1 MRISSQNNQ
10 FLFNLP
16 IDFIDVR
23 LEEKFLLLF
32 EKNWIPYDSVI
43 SYINS
48 SIKEIVFP
56 SIQFETSEQV
66 IKRGKNISWKDANN
80 VFDTYTRELDIT
92 FRSMDSHLNFFMI
105 QEVLINFFLNND
117 QPYIPYLH
125 LSILDKDGDIIYNIN
140 FKEILL
146 KSISENRLS
155 YNVTDVS
162 EKTFSITFTYNFI
175 DVIWMVDD
183 KKPIEE
189 KSIFDIPLKDVND
202 RSIGNSRK

>member
-16 IDFIDVR
+16 IDFIDNR
-23 LEEKFLLLF
+23 LEDKFLLLF
-32 EKNWIPYDSVI
+32 EKNFIPYDSVI

-48 SIKEIVFP
+48 SIKEIIFP
-56 SIQFETSEQV
+56 SIQFETSDQV
-66 IKRGKNISWKDANN
+66 LKRGKNISWKDANN
-80 VFDTYTRELDIT
+80 IFDTFTRELDIT
-92 FRSMDSHLNFFMI
+92 FRSMDSHLNYFMI
-105 QEVLINFFLNND
+105 QEILIDFFLNND
-117 QPYIPYLH
+117 KNYIPYLH

-146 KSISENRLS
+146 KSISETRLAYS
-155 YNVTDVS
+155 VTDIS

-175 DVIWMVDD
+175 DIIWMVDD

-189 KSIFDIPLKDVND
+189 KSIFDVPVKQIDS
-202 RSIGNSRK
+202 RSIGNNSK